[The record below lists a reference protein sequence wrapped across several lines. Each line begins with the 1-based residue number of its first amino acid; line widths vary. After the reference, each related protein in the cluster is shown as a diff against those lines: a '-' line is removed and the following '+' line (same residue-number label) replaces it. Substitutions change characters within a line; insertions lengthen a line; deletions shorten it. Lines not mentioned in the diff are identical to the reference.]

1 MHGVKVE
8 YAYLIFFFLKSLS
21 LQDLPMTT
29 FETFSVA
36 VEEHMRY

>member
-1 MHGVKVE
+1 MSSK
-8 YAYLIFFFLKSLS
+8 YALKKKKKKKKSLS

-36 VEEHMRY
+36 VEDTRY